1 MADPWAREY
10 GEAARLADDVGSMVA
25 ERGALPQSGPEAAR
39 HASAI
44 RRKITI
50 LGTRLESLDGLLARV
65 PPKSVY
71 VFAVPLLLVSL
82 FRRISLQLDRSRVG
96 MFRIGVCCVCC
107 S

>member
-25 ERGALPQSGPEAAR
+25 ERGAPSQSGPEATR

-50 LGTRLESLDGLLARV
+50 LGTRLESLEGLLCLLYLV
-65 PPKSVY
+65 NSLSNSKVKIKSPSANSFTVRLRK
-71 VFAVPLLLVSL
+71 AET
-82 FRRISLQLDRSRVG
+82 IA
-96 MFRIGVCCVCC
+96 
-107 S
+107 